1 MIAIKHLFRFACFFF
16 AFAAFAAVGTPA
28 PDFGWDSAGY
38 KINSLKGLRGSSV
51 FLLVARSPRNRAF
64 VEQVK
69 KMKELYQEFAARKV
83 VCAAAFLEDA
93 GGRIPSDIPFAIASN
108 GPQVIADYGVRDSFN
123 VIVIG
128 PDGNIDLQ
136 SNKVLPATRLRDLLI
151 NTFAVQSE
159 ERSPQPPNTEQ
170 Q

>member
-1 MIAIKHLFRFACFFF
+1 MVAIKHCFGFACFFF
-16 AFAAFAAVGTPA
+16 AFAALADVVNPA
-28 PDFGWDSAGY
+28 PDFNWDSAGY
-38 KINSLKGLRGSSV
+38 KINSLKGLRGSCV
-51 FLLVARSPRNRAF
+51 FLLVARSPRDHAF

-93 GGRIPSDIPFAIASN
+93 GGRIPSDIPFAVASN
-108 GPQVIADYGVRDSFN
+108 GPRVIADYGVKNSFN

-136 SNKVLPATRLRDLLI
+136 SNKVVPAARLRDMVI

-159 ERSPQPPNTEQ
+159 ERSPQPSTGQ